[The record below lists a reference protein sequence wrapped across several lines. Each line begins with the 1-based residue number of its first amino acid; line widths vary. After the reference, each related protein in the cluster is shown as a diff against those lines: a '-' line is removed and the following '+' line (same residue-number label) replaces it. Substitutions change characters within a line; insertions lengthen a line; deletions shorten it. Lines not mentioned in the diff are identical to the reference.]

1 MPRYVTV
8 VGSVN
13 IDLVATVTALPRPG
27 ETVSAVDYAQF
38 LGGKGSNQAIAAARL
53 GSSVTFVG
61 LVGEDAESS
70 FVRESLAAESIDT
83 SHVAHIPGVPTG
95 RAMIMVDAAA
105 ENCIVIVAGA
115 NGRLDATHVRGAQ
128 AAINSATVVVSQLET
143 PLDAVIEAARLADGL
158 FILNPAPAPAQP
170 LPDELLSLVDM
181 LVVNEIEYE
190 AVLGRPLPTDL
201 PELLDELAAGVT
213 LPYALIIT
221 AGERGALVWDGSV
234 LTEIPTPSVTA
245 VDTTG
250 AGDTFIGALADSLSR
265 GENLL
270 TAAQWAV
277 HAGSIAVG
285 SLGATT
291 GMPRA
296 QAVQESVALA
306 RARAPDYR
314 ALTRKEAGPPSKS
327 TTSPQS

>member
-1 MPRYVTV
+1 MQTDVAV

-13 IDLVATVTALPRPG
+13 IDLVATVAALPRPG

-53 GSSVTFVG
+53 GCSVTFVG

-70 FVRESLAAESIDT
+70 FVRESLAAENIDT

-95 RAMIMVDAAA
+95 RAMVIVDAAA

-115 NGRLDATHVRGAQ
+115 NGRLDATHVRGAH
-128 AAINSATVVVSQLET
+128 AAIASAIVVVCQLET
-143 PLDAVIEAARLADGL
+143 PLDAVVEAARLADGL

-170 LPDELLSLVDM
+170 LPNELLSLVDV

-190 AVLGRPLPTDL
+190 AVLGRPLPADL
-201 PELLDELAAGVT
+201 PALLEELAADDI

-221 AGERGALVWDGSV
+221 AGERGALVWDGSI
-234 LTEIPTPSVTA
+234 LTEISTPSVTV

-250 AGDTFIGALADSLSR
+250 AGDAFIGALADSLSR
-265 GENLL
+265 GENLV

-277 HAGSIAVG
+277 HAGAIAVG

-291 GMPRA
+291 GMPGA
-296 QAVQESVALA
+296 QAVQESVA
-306 RARAPDYR
+306 RAPESR
-314 ALTRKEAGPPSKS
+314 VLTRKEV
-327 TTSPQS
+327 

>member
-1 MPRYVTV
+1 MLRDVTV

-27 ETVSAVDYAQF
+27 ETVSAVDFAQF

-53 GSSVTFVG
+53 GRSVAFVG
-61 LVGEDAESS
+61 LVGEDSESE
-70 FVRESLAAESIDT
+70 FVRESLAAEGVDT
-83 SHVAHIPGVPTG
+83 SHVAHMPGVPTG
-95 RAMIMVDAAA
+95 RAMVLVDAAA

-115 NGRLDATHVRGAQ
+115 NGRLDATHVRGAG
-128 AAINSATVVVSQLET
+128 AAVSSAAVVVSQLET
-143 PLDAVIEAARLADGL
+143 PLDAVVEAARLADGL

-170 LPDELLSLVDM
+170 LPDELLALVDL

-190 AVLGRPLPTDL
+190 AVLGRPLQTDL
-201 PELLDELAAGVT
+201 HALLDQLAADAF

-234 LTEIPTPSVTA
+234 LTEIPTPRVTV

-250 AGDTFIGALADSLSR
+250 AGDTFIGALADALSR
-265 GENLL
+265 GENLVP
-270 TAAQWAV
+270 AAQWAV
-277 HAGSIAVG
+277 HAGAIAVG

-291 GMPRA
+291 GMPEA
-296 QAVQESVALA
+296 QAVRESVA
-306 RARAPDYR
+306 RAPASR
-314 ALTRKEAGPPSKS
+314 ALTRKEA
-327 TTSPQS
+327 

>member
-1 MPRYVTV
+1 MPRDVTV

-53 GSSVTFVG
+53 GRSVTFVG
-61 LVGEDAESS
+61 LVGDDAESG
-70 FVRESLAAESIDT
+70 FVRESLAAENIDT
-83 SHVAHIPGVPTG
+83 SHLAGVAGTPTG
-95 RAMIMVDAAA
+95 RAMVMVDATA
-105 ENCIVIVAGA
+105 ENSIVIVAGA
-115 NGRLDATHVRGAQ
+115 NGCLDATRVRDAGEVVSS
-128 AAINSATVVVSQLET
+128 AAVVVCQLET
-143 PLDAVIEAARLADGL
+143 PLDAVLEAARLAEGL

-170 LPDELLSLVDM
+170 LPDELLRAVDV

-201 PELLDELAAGVT
+201 RALLEELTVNAP
-213 LPYALIIT
+213 LPYSLIIT
-221 AGERGALVWDGSV
+221 AGERGALVWDGSI
-234 LTEIPTPSVTA
+234 LTEIPAPKATV

-265 GENLL
+265 GDTLV

-277 HAGSIAVG
+277 HAGAIAVG

-291 GMPRA
+291 GMPGP
-296 QAVQESVALA
+296 QAVQESVT
-306 RARAPDYR
+306 RAPAPR
-314 ALTRKEAGPPSKS
+314 VLTREEARPNSS
-327 TTSPQS
+327 

>member
-1 MPRYVTV
+1 MLRDVTV

-27 ETVSAVDYAQF
+27 ETVSAVDFAQF

-53 GSSVTFVG
+53 GRSVAFVG
-61 LVGEDAESS
+61 LVGEDSESE
-70 FVRESLAAESIDT
+70 FVRTSLATEGVDT
-83 SHVAHIPGVPTG
+83 SHLAHMPGVPTG
-95 RAMIMVDAAA
+95 RAMVMVDAAA

-115 NGRLDATHVRGAQ
+115 NGCLDAAHVRGAG
-128 AAINSATVVVSQLET
+128 AAVSSATVVVSQLET
-143 PLDAVIEAARLADGL
+143 PLDAVVEAARLADGL
-158 FILNPAPAPAQP
+158 FILNPSPAPAQP
-170 LPDELLSLVDM
+170 LPDELLALVDV

-190 AVLGRPLPTDL
+190 AVLGRPLPADL
-201 PELLDELAAGVT
+201 HALLDELQADAT

-234 LTEIPTPSVTA
+234 LTGIPSPSVTV

-250 AGDTFIGALADSLSR
+250 AGDTFIGALADALSR
-265 GENLL
+265 GENLV

-277 HAGSIAVG
+277 HAGAIAVG

-291 GMPRA
+291 GMPEA
-296 QAVQESVALA
+296 QAVRESV
-306 RARAPDYR
+306 ARAPDSR
-314 ALTRKEAGPPSKS
+314 ALTRQEA
-327 TTSPQS
+327 

>member
-1 MPRYVTV
+1 MLRDVTV

-27 ETVSAVDYAQF
+27 ETVSAVHFAQF

-53 GSSVTFVG
+53 GRSVAFVG
-61 LVGEDAESS
+61 LVGEDSESE
-70 FVRESLAAESIDT
+70 FVRTSLATEGVDT
-83 SHVAHIPGVPTG
+83 SHVAHMPGVPTG
-95 RAMIMVDAAA
+95 RAMVLVDAAA

-115 NGRLDATHVRGAQ
+115 NGCLDATHVRGAGV
-128 AAINSATVVVSQLET
+128 AVRSATVVVSQLET
-143 PLDAVIEAARLADGL
+143 PLDAVVEAARLADGL

-170 LPDELLSLVDM
+170 LPDELLALVDV

-190 AVLGRPLPTDL
+190 AVLGRPLPADL
-201 PELLDELAAGVT
+201 HALLDELVADTA

-234 LTEIPTPSVTA
+234 LTGIPTPSVTV

-250 AGDTFIGALADSLSR
+250 AGDTFIGALADALSR
-265 GENLL
+265 GENLV

-277 HAGSIAVG
+277 HAGAIAVG

-291 GMPRA
+291 GMPEA
-296 QAVQESVALA
+296 QAVRESV
-306 RARAPDYR
+306 ARAPDSR
-314 ALTRKEAGPPSKS
+314 ALTRKEARPPLS
-327 TTSPQS
+327 